1 MAFKY
6 RNDFKFSESRELDQN
21 KNPSMITKPESVP
34 EEFKGQKED
43 LNYNNFETQEL
54 RSEILALKQIIES
67 KDAALLKVKED
78 LKNSTIANN
87 KAVGEKRFLQEEI
100 LALQKEQEKILSEYE
115 VVLNKFE
122 NASSE
127 RTEKCKYIDF
137 LESKVNILESEN
149 TELKSQSLQFE
160 LELQNLRNRDQ
171 DTQHEIKLFAN
182 QINSFQENEETY
194 LTENRELK
202 KHNDECTGKIVEL
215 AREIEELHR
224 LLQSKDNSSKILQQE
239 LKEYQDLLGNIKE
252 KEEELRRTGQEKDR
266 AMQKIKDLLIA
277 IENQERK
284 IEEKD
289 QMLQPLQET
298 IKRLTGTCGN
308 LQKDVENALRNEE
321 RYKIRLREYEEKI
334 ELLLLREKDVQD
346 YVLRKKER
354 LKARNDAEIQLMTM
368 LRSV

>member
-1 MAFKY
+1 MSFKY

-21 KNPSMITKPESVP
+21 KNPSIPVRPEVSY
-34 EEFKGQKED
+34 EEFKVQKED
-43 LNYNNFETQEL
+43 LNYNTFEIQEL
-54 RSEILALKQIIES
+54 RSEILALKQIIET
-67 KDAALLKVKED
+67 KDIALLKVKED

-115 VVLNKFE
+115 VILSKFE
-122 NASSE
+122 SASSE

-137 LESKVNILESEN
+137 LENKVKILESEN
-149 TELKSQSLQFE
+149 TELKSQSLQVE

-171 DTQHEIKLFAN
+171 DTQHEIKVFEN

-202 KHNDECTGKIVEL
+202 KHNDECAGKIVAL

-224 LLQSKDNSSKILQQE
+224 FLQAKDNSCKLMQQE
-239 LKEYQDLLGNIKE
+239 LKEYQDLLGNLKE
-252 KEEELRRTGQEKDR
+252 NEENLRRTAQEKDR
-266 AMQKIKDLLIA
+266 AMQKIKDLLIS
-277 IENQERK
+277 IEEQDRK

-289 QMLQPLQET
+289 KLLQSLQET
-298 IKRLTGTCGN
+298 IKRLTATCGT
-308 LQKDVENALRNEE
+308 LQKDIENSLRNEE
-321 RYKIRLREYEEKI
+321 RYKNRLREYEEKI
-334 ELLLLREKDVQD
+334 ELLLLREKEVQD

-354 LKARNDAEIQLMTM
+354 LKARNEAEIQLMTM
-368 LRSV
+368 LRSI